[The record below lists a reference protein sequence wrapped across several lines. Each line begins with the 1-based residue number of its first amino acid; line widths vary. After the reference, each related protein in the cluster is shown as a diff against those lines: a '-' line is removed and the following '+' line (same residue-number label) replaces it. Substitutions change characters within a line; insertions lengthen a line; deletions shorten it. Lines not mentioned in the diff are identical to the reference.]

1 MLTIIIS
8 SPEQYDEL
16 NNKFIKSEIF
26 VVELEHSLASMSK
39 WESKFE
45 KPFLGKSEKTTDETV
60 EYIKCMVVTPN
71 FDYNILNYL
80 SNSNL
85 HEINKYIDSKQTATT
100 FNQIADKKNNA
111 EVVTSEL
118 IYYWMIAFNIPFSCE
133 NWHLNRL
140 LTLVRICNVKN
151 SKPKKM
157 SRTELAQRNAMLNA
171 ERRARLNSSG

>member
-1 MLTIIIS
+1 
-8 SPEQYDEL
+8 
-16 NNKFIKSEIF
+16 
-26 VVELEHSLASMSK
+26 MSK

-45 KPFLGKSEKTTDETV
+45 KPFLGKAEKTTDETV